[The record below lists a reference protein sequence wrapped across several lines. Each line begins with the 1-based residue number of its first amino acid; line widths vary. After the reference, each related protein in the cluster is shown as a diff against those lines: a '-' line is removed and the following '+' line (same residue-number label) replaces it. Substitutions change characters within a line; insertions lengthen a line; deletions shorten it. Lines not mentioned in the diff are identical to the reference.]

1 MKTYENGMNVIK
13 IHKSYRN
20 GIVTHYM
27 VVYSD
32 EKWYIEDRV
41 IKWCADD
48 PRGQEYGYGYDWE
61 IVEDKEM
68 IVKVIKDEILK
79 YLDEIYSLNEK
90 KSILEDYLS
99 KNI

>member
-1 MKTYENGMNVIK
+1 MKTYENRMNVIK
-13 IHKSYRN
+13 ILKSYRN
-20 GIVTHYM
+20 GTVTHYM

-41 IKWCADD
+41 IKWCDDD
-48 PRGQEYGYGYDWE
+48 PRGQEYGYGYEWE
-61 IVEDKEM
+61 IVEDEEIK
-68 IVKVIKDEILK
+68 VKIIKDEISNYVK
-79 YLDEIYSLNEK
+79 EISSLNEK